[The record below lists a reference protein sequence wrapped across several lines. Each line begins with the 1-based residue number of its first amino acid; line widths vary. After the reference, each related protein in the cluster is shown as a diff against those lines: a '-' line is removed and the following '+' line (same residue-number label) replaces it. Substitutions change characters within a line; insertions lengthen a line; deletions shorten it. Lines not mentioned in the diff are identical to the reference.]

1 MIKVSVIIP
10 VYNAQEYL
18 EQCLQ
23 SVQRQTMKEL
33 EILCI
38 NDGSTDDSLR
48 ILEEMRRED
57 KRIRILEQTNQGA
70 GTARNLAI
78 ESAMGAFVCF
88 LDADDYWIDDSALE
102 KMYESAMMR
111 GVDVCG
117 GQYHTD
123 QKGVL
128 KKINVYGTLCGD
140 PSDEWF
146 IKYAAYQFDYY
157 YTNYIYRRKML
168 LDHSIFFPLFRRF
181 EDPPFFVRAM
191 SESEAFCV
199 VDVPFYCY
207 RIGYKEVHYTEEIMA
222 EQMSGMIE
230 NLIFSKEKGLKKLH
244 RRTYYRILEICNRGF
259 YQFVLQKNTVL
270 LQKLHEANSLIQWNW
285 LEEVCKVREHRLR
298 PLVEMTDDLSE
309 KDINPESCTEK
320 WPLPIEY
327 LNDGN
332 RIVLYGAGDVG
343 KCYFR
348 QIQKNRNVILC
359 AWADQN
365 YEKKSDKDHTLISP
379 EQIAAIDFDYVVI
392 AAAEIM
398 MAMDMM
404 DYLVTLKIS
413 SEKVVWDIGT

>member
-1 MIKVSVIIP
+1 M
-10 VYNAQEYL
+10 
-18 EQCLQ
+18 
-23 SVQRQTMKEL
+23 
-33 EILCI
+33 
-38 NDGSTDDSLR
+38 
-48 ILEEMRRED
+48 
-57 KRIRILEQTNQGA
+57 
-70 GTARNLAI
+70 
-78 ESAMGAFVCF
+78 
-88 LDADDYWIDDSALE
+88 
-102 KMYESAMMR
+102 
-111 GVDVCG
+111 
-117 GQYHTD
+117 
-123 QKGVL
+123 
-128 KKINVYGTLCGD
+128 
-140 PSDEWF
+140 
-146 IKYAAYQFDYY
+146 
-157 YTNYIYRRKML
+157 
-168 LDHSIFFPLFRRF
+168 
-181 EDPPFFVRAM
+181 RAM

-348 QIQKNRNVILC
+348 QIQKT
-359 AWADQN
+359 
-365 YEKKSDKDHTLISP
+365 E
-379 EQIAAIDFDYVVI
+379 
-392 AAAEIM
+392 M
-398 MAMDMM
+398 
-404 DYLVTLKIS
+404 
-413 SEKVVWDIGT
+413 